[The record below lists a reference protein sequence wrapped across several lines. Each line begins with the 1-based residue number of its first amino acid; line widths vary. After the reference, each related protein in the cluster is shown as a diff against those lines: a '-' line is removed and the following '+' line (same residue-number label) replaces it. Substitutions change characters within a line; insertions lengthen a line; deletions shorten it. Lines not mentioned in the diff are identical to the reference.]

1 MKHNKAYT
9 VVVFD
14 DPLVFDP
21 DEANE
26 TMRHYHFSSVKKVC
40 AFIWCI
46 LKNNNKAIKVYP
58 YNV

>member
-1 MKHNKAYT
+1 MRKNKAYT

-26 TMRHYHFSSVKKVC
+26 TAHYYHLPRVKSVI
-40 AFIWCI
+40 AFIRCI
-46 LKNNNKAIKVYP
+46 LKHNNKAIKVYP
-58 YNV
+58 YNA